1 MPVIMTSIIVEVF
14 PWHRYPSRLKTDRY
28 RAAMDI
34 SVIFF
39 DTEHR
44 NSLCNPETIFVSL
57 VGHRNLEWENVEKK
71 TEVENARKVL

>member
-14 PWHRYPSRLKTDRY
+14 PWNRYPSRLKTDRY

-44 NSLCNPETIFVSL
+44 NSL
-57 VGHRNLEWENVEKK
+57 
-71 TEVENARKVL
+71 VENARKVL